1 MALCHLFVSV
11 MVANILFILQSAKY
25 SGDIFVPCLLIVRAG
40 RGNILLTNNLY
51 WYCSL
56 SSRGQMTGLPD
67 FRTSGL
73 PDFLTSGLPDFR
85 TSGLPD
91 FRTSGLLDFWT
102 SGLPDF
108 RTSGLPDFLTSGL
121 LDFRTSNY
129 SSFFS
134 SKCMLSMNRLMTSG
148 LPVCLPSSSE
158 ILHVSL

>member
-1 MALCHLFVSV
+1 MMALCHLFVSV

-56 SSRGQMTGLPD
+56 SSRGQMTGLQD
-67 FRTSGL
+67 FSLSSRGQMTGL
-73 PDFLTSGLPDFR
+73 Q
-85 TSGLPD
+85 
-91 FRTSGLLDFWT
+91 DFWT
-102 SGLPDF
+102 SGLQ
-108 RTSGLPDFLTSGL
+108 TILPDFSPT
-121 LDFRTSNY
+121 
-129 SSFFS
+129 SFFS